1 MLLDLSRALSFFL
14 SILALSWASLGAF
27 FDPGSHWQDRLTVAL
42 LRLGLA
48 ACACFLS
55 GLFFS
60 WPIPSIRRGAV
71 PFTSTLP
78 VRLFFWTLVALA
90 VLFFG
95 SWYLASYPC
104 NINISHDCSL

>member
-14 SILALSWASLGAF
+14 SLLALSWATLGAF
-27 FDPGSHWQDRLTVAL
+27 FDPGSRWQDRLVVAL

-48 ACACFLS
+48 GCACFLS

-60 WPIPSIRRGAV
+60 WPVRSDRRPGHPV
-71 PFTSTLP
+71 TSTLP
-78 VRLFFWTLVALA
+78 VRLFFWSLVALT
-90 VLFFG
+90 VLFLG

-104 NINISHDCSL
+104 SINLSHDCSL